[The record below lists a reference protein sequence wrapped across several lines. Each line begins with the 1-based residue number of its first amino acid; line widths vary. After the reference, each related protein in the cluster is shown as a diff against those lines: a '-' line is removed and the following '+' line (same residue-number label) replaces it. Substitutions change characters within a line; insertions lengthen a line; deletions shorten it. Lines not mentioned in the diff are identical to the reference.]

1 MIPQGQLMYTRC
13 QRRSLVRDVDHKASR
28 VHMVFVRTFPGIAI
42 ADGIRPHRSNLYL
55 AAA

>member
-1 MIPQGQLMYTRC
+1 MYTRC